1 MGAGMIPPGADGSGG
16 HLVDWDF
23 HGAELGSS
31 GGTTTAEESP
41 GAVSGRKPQACLSW
55 REGTFKSKEQED
67 THGGA
72 PAHWSSAPKAAVN
85 LSVQKLCFIWEPRTG
100 VGGVLLQVTKPCMP
114 VPVPGMAPVTRTV
127 TGGRLRELLD
137 QVTTESTWHRSK
149 ALSLRGFGA
158 GRHCEGKPST
168 CSTHRPQQSQEGLP
182 CT

>member
-1 MGAGMIPPGADGSGG
+1 MGAGMIPPGADSSLG

-41 GAVSGRKPQACLSW
+41 GAVSGRKPQARLSW

-100 VGGVLLQVTKPCMP
+100 VGGAAAGHQAVRACASARY
-114 VPVPGMAPVTRTV
+114 GSC
-127 TGGRLRELLD
+127 D
-137 QVTTESTWHRSK
+137 QDGDWWP
-149 ALSLRGFGA
+149 AAGA
-158 GRHCEGKPST
+158 A
-168 CSTHRPQQSQEGLP
+168 
-182 CT
+182 

>member
-1 MGAGMIPPGADGSGG
+1 MTAGSPRQGQPWPWWLGDPSAGGAETEPSEHRRVRSGPMGAGMIPPGADGSGG

-67 THGGA
+67 THAGA

-100 VGGVLLQVTKPCMP
+100 VGGCCCRSPSRACLCQCQVWLL
-114 VPVPGMAPVTRTV
+114 
-127 TGGRLRELLD
+127 
-137 QVTTESTWHRSK
+137 
-149 ALSLRGFGA
+149 
-158 GRHCEGKPST
+158 
-168 CSTHRPQQSQEGLP
+168 
-182 CT
+182 